1 MATSRAVLAERTK
14 QRRNSK
20 MLAIKFNF
28 LTGGYHATT
37 WGRHAN
43 DEAAAEWPPSPWRIV
58 RALTSTW
65 KQFLP
70 DLQESDVSP
79 IIEKL
84 ASERPKFHLPPAAVA
99 HSRHYMPLGETER
112 VRETGKEKEKVK
124 LFFDIFVSTEKN
136 ARLYVVW
143 DGVEIDERQRETLST
158 LLAAMPYLGRAETWI
173 KASLVSSHPEPNC
186 KPVESLGAGEGDWE
200 RIMVLAPSIRPDPE
214 RLLKAALSERSAIQR
229 SGRILPEGVERAR
242 YARKRGILN
251 TERAGASS
259 SPKRAAAATVVRL
272 SMTGDTHQPSVV
284 DTLRWGDAA
293 HKTAVRK
300 SRKSGGASPALSGI
314 DPRTD
319 KPISDPKHPHAFYI
333 PADED
338 GDGGLDTLT
347 IWAPGGLS
355 EDDVYALA
363 SMRDL
368 YTRAREARVR
378 LSYLGHGIAS
388 DFDGVSPLFCESSS
402 WKSVTP
408 YIPSRHLPRRGRYS
422 VKKRAGWE
430 KQARREIEE
439 RGCEWNLESVN
450 FKRSADGAR
459 LTPLSQSGGNAPLA
473 AQFFKHRANGA
484 RVNAAM
490 TLTLEFSEAVRGPV
504 AFGYGCHFGMGLFA
518 PSG

>member
-1 MATSRAVLAERTK
+1 
-14 QRRNSK
+14 
-20 MLAIKFNF
+20 MLAIKFNL

-43 DEAAAEWPPSPWRIV
+43 DEAAAEWPPSPWRII
-58 RALTSTW
+58 RALTAVW

-70 DLQESDVSP
+70 DLPESEVSP

-99 HSRHYMPLGETER
+99 HSRHYMPLGETK
-112 VRETGKEKEKVK
+112 REEKTGLRKETVK

-136 ARLYVVW
+136 APIYVVW
-143 DGVEIDERQRETLST
+143 DGVEIDERQRETLSA
-158 LLAAMPYLGRAETWI
+158 LLAAMPYLGRAESWI
-173 KASLVSSHPEPNC
+173 NASLVSSRPEPNC

-200 RIMVLAPSIRPDPE
+200 RIMVLAPSILPDPE

-242 YARKRGILN
+242 YVRKRGILN
-251 TERAGASS
+251 TERAGAYSP
-259 SPKRAAAATVVRL
+259 PKRGAAATVVRL
-272 SMTGDTHQPSVV
+272 SMTGETHQPSVA

-293 HKTAVRK
+293 HKAAVRI
-300 SRKSGGASPALSGI
+300 SGGASPALSGI

-319 KPISDPKHPHAFYI
+319 KPFADPKHPHAFYI

-338 GDGGLDTLT
+338 GDGGLDVLT
-347 IWAPGGLS
+347 IWAPLGLS

-363 SMRDL
+363 TMRYL
-368 YTRAREARVR
+368 PARGGEARVR
-378 LSYLGHGIAS
+378 LDYLGHGVAS
-388 DFDGVSPLFCESSS
+388 DFAGVSPLFDKSVS

-439 RGCEWNLESVN
+439 RGCEWNLESVD

-459 LTPLSQSGGNAPLA
+459 LTPLSQSGRSAPLA

-518 PSG
+518 PSR

>member
-1 MATSRAVLAERTK
+1 MAALAVANRPRAD
-14 QRRNSK
+14 
-20 MLAIKFNF
+20 
-28 LTGGYHATT
+28 GGV
-37 WGRHAN
+37 
-43 DEAAAEWPPSPWRIV
+43 E
-58 RALTSTW
+58 
-65 KQFLP
+65 QFLP
-70 DLQESDVSP
+70 DLPESEVSP
-79 IIEKL
+79 TIEKL
-84 ASERPKFHLPPAAVA
+84 ASERPKFHLPPATVA
-99 HSRHYMPLGETER
+99 HSRHYMPLGETKIEKKTR
-112 VRETGKEKEKVK
+112 LRKETVK
-124 LFFDIFVSTEKN
+124 LFFDIFVSVKKN
-136 ARLYVVW
+136 APLYVVW
-143 DGVEIDERQRETLST
+143 DGVEIDERQRETLSA
-158 LLAAMPYLGRAETWI
+158 LLAAMPYLGRAESWI

-186 KPVESLGAGEGDWE
+186 KPVASLGAGEDEWE
-200 RIMVLAPSIRPDPE
+200 RIMVLAPSILPDPE
-214 RLLKAALSERSAIQR
+214 RLLKTALSERSAIQR

-242 YARKRGILN
+242 YVRKRGILN

-259 SPKRAAAATVVRL
+259 SPKRGGAATVVRL
-272 SMTGDTHQPSVV
+272 SMTGETHQPNVV

-293 HKTAVRK
+293 HKAAVKAAARI
-300 SRKSGGASPALSGI
+300 SGGSSPALSGI

-319 KPISDPKHPHAFYI
+319 KPFADPKHPHAFYI

-338 GDGGLDTLT
+338 GDGGLDVLT
-347 IWAPGGLS
+347 IWAPRGLS
-355 EDDVYALA
+355 EDDVHSLA

-368 YTRAREARVR
+368 YTSGGETRVH
-378 LSYLGHGIAS
+378 LDYLGHGIAS
-388 DFDGVSPLFCESSS
+388 DFDGVSPLFDKSSS

-439 RGCEWNLESVN
+439 RGCEWNLESVD

-459 LTPLSQSGGNAPLA
+459 LAPLSQSGRSAPLA

-518 PSG
+518 PSRR

>member
-1 MATSRAVLAERTK
+1 
-14 QRRNSK
+14 
-20 MLAIKFNF
+20 MLAMKFNF
-28 LTGGYHATT
+28 LTGGYHAST

-58 RALTSTW
+58 RALTAVW

-70 DLQESDVSP
+70 DLQESEVSP
-79 IIEKL
+79 IIESL
-84 ASERPKFHLPPAAVA
+84 ASERPKFHLPPATVA
-99 HSRHYMPLGETER
+99 HSRHYMPLGELGGG
-112 VRETGKEKEKVK
+112 REKTK
-124 LFFDIFVSTEKN
+124 LFFDIFVSVKKN
-136 ARLYVVW
+136 APLYVVW
-143 DGVEIDERQRETLST
+143 DGVEIDESQSETLAA
-158 LLAAMPYLGRAETWI
+158 LLAAMPYLGRAESWI
-173 KASLVSSHPEPNC
+173 EASLVSSHPEPNC
-186 KPVESLGAGEGDWE
+186 KPVESLGAREGDWE
-200 RIMVLAPSIRPDPE
+200 RIMVLAPSILPDPE

-242 YARKRGILN
+242 YARKRGVLN
-251 TERAGASS
+251 SGLSVMTPT
-259 SPKRAAAATVVRL
+259 PKRAGAATVVRL
-272 SMTGDTHQPSVV
+272 SMTGDTHQPSIV

-293 HKTAVRK
+293 HKAAVKAAVRI
-300 SRKSGGASPALSGI
+300 SGGSSPALSGI
-314 DPRTD
+314 DPRTG
-319 KPISDPKHPHAFYI
+319 KPFADPKHPHAFYL

-347 IWAPGGLS
+347 VWAPDGLS

-363 SMRDL
+363 SIKDL
-368 YTRAREARVR
+368 YTRGGEARVR

-388 DFDGVSPLFCESSS
+388 DFEGVSPLFAVSKSWESA
-402 WKSVTP
+402 TP

-439 RGCEWNLESVN
+439 RGCEWNLESVD
-450 FKRSADGAR
+450 FERSADGAR
-459 LTPLSQSGGNAPLA
+459 LTPLSPSQSRTNKPLA

-490 TLTLEFSEAVRGPV
+490 ALTLEFSEAVRGPV

-518 PSG
+518 PSR